1 MFDNDLEKLACAAE
15 NKIKSMNRFSP
26 GYLAMSALA
35 GAYLGFGIVL
45 IFSVGAPLD
54 GTQFA
59 PFMKLIMGASFGVAL
74 SLVVFSGSELF
85 TGNNMIFAIGKLKN
99 RVGFNAIFKL
109 FALCFIGNLLGSV
122 FFAWLVVQ
130 GGSLSAEAQAL
141 IVKVAGAK
149 MALGAK
155 EAFFRGILC
164 NWLVCL
170 AVWIANRN
178 GDETAK
184 LIMIFWCLFAFIGSG
199 YEHSIANQ
207 SLMSLA
213 LLVPHG
219 PEVSL
224 AGFFHNQVFVTLGN
238 MVGGGVMVGMAY
250 VFASA
255 GPLSPVA
262 HRTKPLKNTTQVSTQ
277 KQKWATD

>member
-1 MFDNDLEKLACAAE
+1 VFENDIGKLADASE
-15 NKIKSMNRFSP
+15 KKIKLMNRFPP
-26 GYLAMSALA
+26 GYLAISALA

-45 IFSVGAPLD
+45 IFSVGAPLA

-59 PFMKLIMGASFGVAL
+59 PFMKLIMGLSFGVAL
-74 SLVVFSGSELF
+74 SLVIFAGSELF
-85 TGNNMIFAIGKLKN
+85 TGNNMVFAVGALQK
-99 RVGFNAIFKL
+99 RVGLGPIVKL
-109 FALCFIGNLLGSV
+109 FVLCFIGNLLGSI
-122 FFAWLVVQ
+122 FLAWLVVQ

-141 IVKVAGAK
+141 IVKVAGMK
-149 MALGAK
+149 MSLGAK

-184 LIMIFWCLFAFIGSG
+184 LVMIFWCLFAFIGSG

-213 LLVPHG
+213 MFLPHG
-219 PEVSL
+219 AEVSM
-224 AGFFHNQVFVTLGN
+224 AGFVHNQVFVTAGN
-238 MVGGGVMVGMAY
+238 MVGGGLMVGMVY
-250 VFASA
+250 VFAE
-255 GPLSPVA
+255 SPFIF
-262 HRTKPLKNTTQVSTQ
+262 KPKKNQLEELKPIEQ
-277 KQKWATD
+277 KEG